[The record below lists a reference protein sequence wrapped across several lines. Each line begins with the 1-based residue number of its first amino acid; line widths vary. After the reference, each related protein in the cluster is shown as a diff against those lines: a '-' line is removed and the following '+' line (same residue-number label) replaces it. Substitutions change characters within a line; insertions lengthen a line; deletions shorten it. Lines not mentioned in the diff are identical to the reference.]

1 MDLERIKKSRNT
13 KYLLWWLKVGLR
25 DSGQLQN
32 AINTAVQTIQETQQD
47 AETGLMV
54 ECFL

>member
-1 MDLERIKKSRNT
+1 M
-13 KYLLWWLKVGLR
+13 GLR

-32 AINTAVQTIQETQQD
+32 AINLAVQTIQETQQD
-47 AETGLMV
+47 AETGTSV

>member
-1 MDLERIKKSRNT
+1 M
-13 KYLLWWLKVGLR
+13 GLR
-25 DSGQLQN
+25 ESGQLQN
-32 AINTAVQTIQETQQD
+32 AINTTVQYIQESQQD